1 MKIVTAEFIRSCHDP
16 DQWPRDR
23 LPEVAFAGRSNVGK
37 SSLINSMLHRK
48 GLAKVSATPGKTRIL
63 NFFRVTTA
71 DPVVKAFSVADLPGY
86 GYAKVAKTVRAQWR
100 PMVERYLTGRA
111 ELRGVILL
119 VDARG
124 VERHDQTAFQW
135 LNQLNQRTAVV
146 ATKVDK
152 LTRSQRRKSLEAIR
166 EALSLP
172 DAIPLAPYSSLTHEG
187 RDELWQTIRTMLVAG
202 PG

>member
-16 DQWPRDR
+16 GQWPRGG
-23 LPEVAFAGRSNVGK
+23 LPEVAFVGRSNVGK
-37 SSLINSMLHRK
+37 SLLINSLLHRK

-71 DPVVKAFSVADLPGY
+71 APVVKTFSVVDLPGY
-86 GYAKVAKTVRAQWR
+86 GYAKVAKSVRARWG
-100 PMVERYLTGRA
+100 PMIERYLTGRA

-124 VERHDQTAFQW
+124 VERHDQMTFEW
-135 LNQLNQRTAVV
+135 LNGLKQRTAVV

-152 LTRSQRRKSLEAIR
+152 LTRSERRKSLAAIR
-166 EALSLP
+166 EALGLP
-172 DAIPLAPYSSLTHEG
+172 EAIPLVPYSSITHEG
-187 RDELWQTIRTMLVAG
+187 RDELWQTIREMLQHPA
-202 PG
+202 